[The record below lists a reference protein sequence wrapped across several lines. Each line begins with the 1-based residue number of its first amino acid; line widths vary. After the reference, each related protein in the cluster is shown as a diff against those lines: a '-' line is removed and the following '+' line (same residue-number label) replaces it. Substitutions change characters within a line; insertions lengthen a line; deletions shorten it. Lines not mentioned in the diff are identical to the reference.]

1 MPKGPAKLFVTACL
15 LLFPFCG
22 FAQVRILADNEFD
35 RINVRTPQAIQLKL
49 EQMQGSKDFERI
61 YDFKPGSRFRRF
73 SRPVGRLKVRTRDR
87 EGRTGTV
94 LCTASVISEQYII
107 TNYHCIPGLMG
118 TEALAAKLELGY
130 LNEFDTSSV
139 REFQVASEPAEADGE
154 LDYAIVRVFG
164 NPSLSHGVI
173 RIGRETVEERDAVFL
188 IHHPEG
194 SPLILSRKQ
203 CYVTKAES
211 GEISH
216 TCDTMG
222 GSSGSP
228 LFSDETQRVIGLHF
242 AGAADRNVGKSMR
255 RIVGRSRLL
264 AAIVAQAS
272 DDAPSAGGGTEPS
285 PPQMPAPSSPK
296 SSPPSASQE
305 PQQRDGNGD
314 QIRKAADFMEQ
325 FSEEM

>member
-1 MPKGPAKLFVTACL
+1 MQNGPAKLLVAASFF
-15 LLFPFCG
+15 LFPICG
-22 FAQVRILADNEFD
+22 FAQVRILADDEFD

-73 SRPVGRLKVRTRDR
+73 SKPVGRLKVKARDR
-87 EGRTGTV
+87 EGRTGTM
-94 LCTASVISEQYII
+94 LCTASVVSAEYII

-118 TEALAAKLELGY
+118 TQVLAAKLELGY

-139 REFQVASEPAEADGE
+139 REFKVASEPTEADGE
-154 LDYAIVRVFG
+154 LDYAIVKVFG

-173 RIGRETVEERDAVFL
+173 RIGPEAVEERDAVFL

-228 LFSDETQRVIGLHF
+228 LFSDETQQVVGLHF
-242 AGAADRNVGKSMR
+242 AGAADRNVGRSME

-264 AAIVAQAS
+264 AAIVAQAT
-272 DDAPSAGGGTEPS
+272 DAAPAQGGEVDPS
-285 PPQMPAPSSPK
+285 PQQQVSPPPSSEET
-296 SSPPSASQE
+296 PPQ
-305 PQQRDGNGD
+305 NGEHG
-314 QIRKAADFMEQ
+314 QIQKAADFMEQ
-325 FSEEM
+325 FEREFGE